1 MTTSPHRQAAPPA
14 VERSTAQPA
23 TSAPSWPASDQ
34 VRVLP
39 VLGIGEIRAGDDLA
53 GLLLPALEA
62 LDVQDGD
69 VLCVSTKIVS
79 KSLGLRVDP
88 AHRDAAVESAAVR
101 TVARRRHTR
110 VVTSVVQIA
119 SGPVMAAAGVDS
131 SNAPDGPLLLPEDPD
146 GCARDLQRSLSNT
159 LGVRIGVLLTDTS
172 SRVWRVGVGDIA
184 LGAAGV
190 ASLQDLRGGV
200 DADGR
205 PLTVTVRNLADEL
218 AAAADLV
225 KGKASGVPAALVRGV
240 VGATTGEVPAS
251 DLSRT
256 GEDDWFRRPSLES
269 VWVALGLEQHQE
281 PIARMSPEPVVER
294 IERALA
300 VAAIP
305 RHGDPGRRAVARLV
319 PDPGAAP
326 SRPDRSEGLGGPALT
341 DPADAHEGPVG
352 DSGADGPAAPITLA
366 ADSRIEV
373 IPAGPA
379 PEDWVAAGSLAERIR
394 VALGAE
400 SLGAPLP
407 ALAIDIAHPEIL
419 EDRR

>member
-1 MTTSPHRQAAPPA
+1 MTTSPHRQASAA
-14 VERSTAQPA
+14 AGEQSTVQPA
-23 TSAPSWPASDQ
+23 TWTPSRPVPGQ
-34 VRVLP
+34 VNILP

-53 GLLLPALEA
+53 GLLLPALQA
-62 LDVQDGD
+62 MDVQDGD

-79 KSLGLRVDP
+79 KALGLRVDP
-88 AHRDAAVESAAVR
+88 EHRDAAVDSAAVR

-146 GCARDLQRSLSNT
+146 ACARDLHRSLSDV
-159 LGVRIGVLLTDTS
+159 LGIRIGVLLTDTS
-172 SRVWRVGVGDIA
+172 SRIWRVGVGDIA

-190 ASLQDLRGGV
+190 TSLQDLRGGA

-205 PLTVTVRNLADEL
+205 ALTVTVRNLADEL

-240 VGATTGEVPAS
+240 HAATDGAVPARE
-251 DLSRT
+251 LSRT

-269 VWVALGLEQHQE
+269 VWVALGLEPHQE
-281 PIARMSPEPVVER
+281 PIARMSPEPVAER
-294 IERALA
+294 IDRALA

-305 RHGDPGRRAVARLV
+305 RHGDPGHRAVARLV
-319 PDPGAAP
+319 PAPGTA
-326 SRPDRSEGLGGPALT
+326 SSGPDRSDGPGGPDGLEDLERLGGPALST
-341 DPADAHEGPVG
+341 DA
-352 DSGADGPAAPITLA
+352 
-366 ADSRIEV
+366 RIEV
-373 IPAGPA
+373 VPAGPD
-379 PEDWVAAGSLAERIR
+379 PENWIAAGSLAERIR

-400 SLGAPLP
+400 SLGAALP
-407 ALAIDIAHPEIL
+407 TLAIDIVRPEIP
-419 EDRR
+419 EDHR